1 MLNDFLCKIQ
11 STYRENKGA
20 ASEHVQ
26 DSICPGNGHKG
37 VPLLHQVVLCA
48 AIVQEILHFSR
59 RSLWVGGK
67 GCVINHPSLHFLS
80 SSIGILVL
88 Q

>member
-1 MLNDFLCKIQ
+1 MLNNLLYKIQ
-11 STYRENKGA
+11 RTLRENKDA
-20 ASEHVQ
+20 VSEHTQ

-48 AIVQEILHFSR
+48 PIVQEILRFGH
-59 RSLWVGGK
+59 RSLCVSGK
-67 GCVINHPSLHFLS
+67 DCVINYLSLRFLS
-80 SSIGILVL
+80 SSMGILVL

>member
-1 MLNDFLCKIQ
+1 MLNDLLYKIQ
-11 STYRENKGA
+11 STYREYKDD
-20 ASEHVQ
+20 ASEHIQ
-26 DSICPGNGHKG
+26 DITCPGNGHRG

-48 AIVQEILHFSR
+48 PIVQEILRFSQ

-67 GCVINHPSLHFLS
+67 DCVINYLSLHFLS
-80 SSIGILVL
+80 SSVGILVL